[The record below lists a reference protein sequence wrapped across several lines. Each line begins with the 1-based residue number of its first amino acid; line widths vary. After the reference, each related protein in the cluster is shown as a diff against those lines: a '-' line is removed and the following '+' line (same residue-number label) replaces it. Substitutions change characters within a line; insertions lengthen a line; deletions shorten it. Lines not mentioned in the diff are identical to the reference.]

1 MTTPRFIVSLLM
13 LAAVASPL
21 RAQAQP
27 ADSMAALGAKTDLN
41 DEDRAQIRTFVTERV
56 AKIAGTDAGAA
67 RAATDELRTAF
78 AGSDAFLRNYAAAC
92 LEAVGSAYKKADTVA
107 ATRLLA
113 VIDAFNVIE
122 AQALLLEA
130 LQDDRV
136 GVRAAGAIGLRTLRP
151 KLAAAGADTVQ
162 KVLGALREAGK
173 KEKSRDTLKTI
184 YAALNFAELPSA
196 PEPKANVAAVLDLLD
211 ARSRQYAAG
220 TVTALGADDTGLRIA
235 QALLRNMDD
244 AERQRLTVAVATMMK
259 YAIEEYASPATK
271 LSDVRDKTSSRELI
285 ETRNAL
291 ERLIVGGE
299 ELLAALLKPEKAPT
313 VAEQLKKLKMANM
326 KVEWQN
332 WVPLLQKAVNQ
343 DFALRELP
351 TAADESAPEPTPET
365 EEPAPAETP

>member
-1 MTTPRFIVSLLM
+1 
-13 LAAVASPL
+13 
-21 RAQAQP
+21 
-27 ADSMAALGAKTDLN
+27 
-41 DEDRAQIRTFVTERV
+41 
-56 AKIAGTDAGAA
+56 
-67 RAATDELRTAF
+67 
-78 AGSDAFLRNYAAAC
+78 
-92 LEAVGSAYKKADTVA
+92 
-107 ATRLLA
+107 
-113 VIDAFNVIE
+113 
-122 AQALLLEA
+122 
-130 LQDDRV
+130 
-136 GVRAAGAIGLRTLRP
+136 
-151 KLAAAGADTVQ
+151 
-162 KVLGALREAGK
+162 
-173 KEKSRDTLKTI
+173 
-184 YAALNFAELPSA
+184 
-196 PEPKANVAAVLDLLD
+196 PEPKANVAAVLDLLE

-244 AERQRLTVAVATMMK
+244 AERQRLTVVAATMMK

-271 LSDVRDKTSSRELI
+271 LSEVRDKTSSRELI

-351 TAADESAPEPTPET
+351 VAEEEAEPAPET
-365 EEPAPAETP
+365 EESAPAETP